1 MFRVALRMARTRAHH
16 STRIDDNVA
25 LRGGWVAVV
34 QLRSAEIGIGA
45 FRRRASV
52 CNGCTEPSV
61 RGVPGAVRR
70 GVVLATPRSGHGC
83 PRVRS
88 RGARRER
95 VTVNYRTHTSWIGD
109 GRFMEKSVYFSLHLI
124 FIP

>member
-1 MFRVALRMARTRAHH
+1 MFRVALRMARTRARH

-25 LRGGWVAVV
+25 LRGGWVAAV

-61 RGVPGAVRR
+61 RGVPVRR
-70 GVVLATPRSGHGC
+70 GVEVLATPRSG

-88 RGARRER
+88 RQEPRER
-95 VTVNYRTHTSWIGD
+95 VTVNYTHTSWIGD